1 MSELK
6 KKANP
11 RYKELAELEK
21 RIKEGNGEISELIGE
36 LIIEARVHTVLQDRL
51 CTLKES
57 QQESDDA
64 KHDRSTKI
72 NLLVLMIAGMA
83 FYKEWIKVDAGI
95 AAAVMGLFQ

>member
-21 RIKEGNGEISELIGE
+21 TINEGGDKIDIC
-36 LIIEARVHTVLQDRL
+36 VVLLDRL
-51 CTLKES
+51 CTLKEN
-57 QQESDDA
+57 QQESDNTFREDW
-64 KHDRSTKI
+64 RQIKI
-72 NLLVLMIAGMA
+72 RDTRVSWLILIIASAA
-83 FYKEWIKVDAGI
+83 FYLDVIKVDAGI